1 MMGRFGHPCKPAD
14 AISLVGLTPRDLRT
28 SAVMTTFWHPFADMA
43 ALESA
48 GELTLARGEGSHVWD
63 TDGTRYLDATA
74 GLWFA
79 NVGHG
84 RAEIADAAATQM
96 RRLAAY
102 HTFGDLTSEP
112 TAALTD
118 RVAALAPMPDA
129 KVFLTSGGSDSVDT
143 AMKMVRRFWTLTGQP
158 DRTVLIRR
166 EKAYHGM
173 HTAGTSLAGIPAN
186 ADGYGPLLHEVV
198 EVPWDDADALY
209 ATIDRLGEG
218 RVAGFFCEPVMGAG
232 GVFPPPPGYLEKARA
247 ICRDLGVLFI
257 ADEVITGFG
266 RCGAWFAS
274 ERFGLEPD
282 LVTCAKGI
290 TSGYLPLGAVL
301 AAPTVWE
308 PFWRE
313 GAGMFRHGYTYSGHA
328 TVSAAAMAN
337 LDIIEREGLVRR
349 AAELEGVLST
359 ALAGLTAHPLVREV
373 RGGVGV
379 LAAVQLTDRA
389 ATDAALLGRVVPA
402 LRGRGI
408 MGRVLVG
415 GALQIS
421 PPLVLTDDEVQELT
435 DGVRAALDDLEA

>member
-1 MMGRFGHPCKPAD
+1 MGRFVHPCEPAD
-14 AISLVGLTPRDLRT
+14 AASTRGDVGT
-28 SAVMTTFWHPFADMA
+28 SALMTTFWHPFADMA

-48 GELTLARGEGSHVWD
+48 GELTIVRGEGSHVWD
-63 TDGTRYLDATA
+63 ADGTRYLDATA

-84 RAEIADAAATQM
+84 RAEIADAASAQM

-102 HTFGDLTSEP
+102 HTFGDLTNEP

-118 RVAALAPMPDA
+118 RVASLAPMADA

-143 AMKMVRRFWTLTGQP
+143 ATKMVRRFWTLTGQP
-158 DRTVLIRR
+158 ERTVLIRR

-209 ATIDRLGEG
+209 ETIDGLGEG
-218 RVAGFFCEPVMGAG
+218 RVAGFFCEPVIGAG
-232 GVFPPPPGYLEKARA
+232 GVYPAPPGYLEKARG

-301 AAPTVWE
+301 VAPTVWE

-328 TVSAAAMAN
+328 TVSAAALAN

-349 AAELEGVLST
+349 AAELEGT
-359 ALAGLTAHPLVREV
+359 LATGLGSLTDHPLVTEV

-379 LAAVQLTDRA
+379 LGAVQLDPARA
-389 ATDAALLGRVVPA
+389 ADPAWHARILPA
-402 LRGRGI
+402 LRARGI
-408 MGRVLVG
+408 MGRVLSG

-421 PPLVLTDDEVQELT
+421 PPLVLTDDEVQELVG
-435 DGVRAALDDLEA
+435 GVRAALDDLEA

>member
-1 MMGRFGHPCKPAD
+1 
-14 AISLVGLTPRDLRT
+14 
-28 SAVMTTFWHPFADMA
+28 
-43 ALESA
+43 
-48 GELTLARGEGSHVWD
+48 
-63 TDGTRYLDATA
+63 
-74 GLWFA
+74 
-79 NVGHG
+79 
-84 RAEIADAAATQM
+84 
-96 RRLAAY
+96 
-102 HTFGDLTSEP
+102 
-112 TAALTD
+112 
-118 RVAALAPMPDA
+118 
-129 KVFLTSGGSDSVDT
+129 
-143 AMKMVRRFWTLTGQP
+143 
-158 DRTVLIRR
+158 
-166 EKAYHGM
+166 
-173 HTAGTSLAGIPAN
+173 
-186 ADGYGPLLHEVV
+186 
-198 EVPWDDADALY
+198 
-209 ATIDRLGEG
+209 
-218 RVAGFFCEPVMGAG
+218 VAGFFCEPVIGAG

>member
-1 MMGRFGHPCKPAD
+1 
-14 AISLVGLTPRDLRT
+14 
-28 SAVMTTFWHPFADMA
+28 MTTFWHPFADMA
-43 ALESA
+43 ALEA
-48 GELTLARGEGSHVWD
+48 GGELTVVRGEGSHVWD
-63 TDGTRYLDATA
+63 ASGQRYLDATA

-84 RAEIADAAATQM
+84 RTKIADAAADQM

-102 HTFGDLTSEP
+102 HTFGDLTNEP

-118 RVAALAPMPDA
+118 RVAGIAPMADA
-129 KVFLTSGGSDSVDT
+129 KVFLTSGGSDSIDT
-143 AMKMVRRFWTLTGQP
+143 ATKMVRRFWSLTGQP
-158 DRTVLIRR
+158 ERTVLIRR
-166 EKAYHGM
+166 EHAYHGM
-173 HTAGTSLAGIPAN
+173 HAAGTSLAGIRAN
-186 ADGYGPLLHEVV
+186 ADGYGRLLHEVV
-198 EVPWDDADALY
+198 AVPWDDADALY
-209 ATIDRLGEG
+209 ETIDQLGQG

-232 GVFPPPPGYLEKARA
+232 GVFPPPPGYLEKARG

-301 AAPTVWE
+301 AAPAVWE

-328 TVSAAAMAN
+328 AVSAAALAN

-349 AAELEGVLST
+349 AAELEGVMLTSLQT
-359 ALAGLTAHPLVREV
+359 LATHPLVREV

-379 LAAVQLTDRA
+379 LSAVQLTDRVA
-389 ATDAALLGRVVPA
+389 GDPALLARVVPA

-408 MGRVLVG
+408 MGRVLAG
-415 GALQIS
+415 GALQVS
-421 PPLVLTDDEVQELT
+421 PPLVLTNGEVQELT
-435 DGVRAALDDLEA
+435 DGLRAALDDLEA

>member
-209 ATIDRLGEG
+209 ATIDQLGEG

-313 GAGMFRHGYTYSGHA
+313 GAGMFRHG
-328 TVSAAAMAN
+328 
-337 LDIIEREGLVRR
+337 RR
-349 AAELEGVLST
+349 AMMRIQG
-359 ALAGLTAHPLVREV
+359 PN
-373 RGGVGV
+373 GVGTAGQANKARRTNGSTFT
-379 LAAVQLTDRA
+379 LAAGPETRPTTTTTA
-389 ATDAALLGRVVPA
+389 
-402 LRGRGI
+402 
-408 MGRVLVG
+408 
-415 GALQIS
+415 
-421 PPLVLTDDEVQELT
+421 PLPHVELYT
-435 DGVRAALDDLEA
+435 DGACSGNPGPGGWGYILKHPATAKEKKHPAPRPSRPTTAWS

>member
-1 MMGRFGHPCKPAD
+1 
-14 AISLVGLTPRDLRT
+14 
-28 SAVMTTFWHPFADMA
+28 MTTIWHPFADMA
-43 ALESA
+43 TLESV
-48 GELTLARGEGSHVWD
+48 GELTLARGDGSHVWD
-63 TDGTRYLDATA
+63 VNGTRYLDATA
-74 GLWFA
+74 GLWFV

-84 RAEIADAAATQM
+84 RAEIADAAADQM
-96 RRLAAY
+96 RRLASY
-102 HTFGDLTSEP
+102 HTFGDLTNEP
-112 TAALTD
+112 TAELTD
-118 RVAALAPMPDA
+118 RVAGIAPMADA
-129 KVFLTSGGSDSVDT
+129 KVFLTSGGSDSIDT
-143 AMKMVRRFWTLTGQP
+143 ATKMVRRFWSLTGQP
-158 DRTVLIRR
+158 ERTVLIRR
-166 EKAYHGM
+166 EHAYHGM
-173 HTAGTSLAGIPAN
+173 HAAGTSLAGIRAN

-209 ATIDRLGEG
+209 ETIDQLGRG

-232 GVFPPPPGYLEKARA
+232 GVFPPPPGYLEKARG

-274 ERFGLEPD
+274 ERFQLEPD

-290 TSGYLPLGAVL
+290 TSGYLPLGAVI

-328 TVSAAAMAN
+328 AVSAAALAN
-337 LDIIEREGLVRR
+337 LDILEREGLVRR
-349 AAELEGVLST
+349 AAELESVLLT
-359 ALAGLTAHPLVREV
+359 GLQTLTTHPLVREV

-379 LAAVQLTDRA
+379 LAAVQLTDPV

-402 LRGRGI
+402 LRERGI
-408 MGRVLVG
+408 MGRVLAG

-421 PPLVLTDDEVQELT
+421 PPLVLTNDEVQELT
-435 DGVRAALDDLEA
+435 DGLRAALDDLEA

>member
-1 MMGRFGHPCKPAD
+1 
-14 AISLVGLTPRDLRT
+14 
-28 SAVMTTFWHPFADMA
+28 MTTFWHPFADMA
-43 ALESA
+43 ALESG
-48 GELTLARGEGSHVWD
+48 GELTVVRGEGAHVWD
-63 TDGTRYLDATA
+63 TDGRRYLDATA
-74 GLWFA
+74 GLWFV

-84 RAEIADAAATQM
+84 RAEIADAAAEQM
-96 RRLAAY
+96 RRLASY
-102 HTFGDLTSEP
+102 HTFGDLTNEP
-112 TAALTD
+112 TAALAD
-118 RVAALAPMPDA
+118 RVAAIAPMADA

-158 DRTVLIRR
+158 DRRVLIRR

-209 ATIDRLGEG
+209 ETIDQLGDG
-218 RVAGFFCEPVMGAG
+218 RVAGFFCEPVIGAG
-232 GVFPPPPGYLEKARA
+232 GVYPPPPGYLEKARS
-247 ICRDLGVLFI
+247 ICRDHGVLFI

-301 AAPTVWE
+301 AAPSVWE

-313 GAGMFRHGYTYSGHA
+313 SAGMFRHGYTYSGHA
-328 TVSAAAMAN
+328 TVSAAALAN
-337 LDIIEREGLVRR
+337 LDVIEREGLVPR
-349 AAELEGVLST
+349 AAELEGVLAT
-359 ALAGLTAHPLVREV
+359 ALATLRTHPLVAEV

-379 LAAVQLTDRA
+379 LGAVQLTDRV
-389 ATDAALLGRVVPA
+389 ATDASSLGRVVPA
-402 LRGRGI
+402 LREHGI
-408 MGRVLVG
+408 MGRVLAG

-435 DGVRAALDDLEA
+435 DGLRAALDDLEA